1 MPAITY
7 YTLTPLASDSIS
19 ETQPKINQNFIGTN
33 AWTAIDHEEFA
44 SPNAGFHKKVTLVAQ
59 SPAPSFT
66 GTQLGVYNFVNPT
79 TTKNEI
85 YITKFIDNSLTP
97 VPITASSISNTSPS
111 NGANVETYFPSGML
125 LKARVTGSLVA
136 LNALQEHTQSVTGYT
151 KIFNV
156 IFVLEEIEK
165 DPGGGAWGATNYVR
179 TWLAP
184 GSITNTQF
192 KIKYVRQGS
201 DDLKFRLRYFVIGY

>member
-1 MPAITY
+1 MAFITY
-7 YTLTPLASDSIS
+7 NPGVPLPGQSIAD
-19 ETQPKINQNFIGTN
+19 TQPLINQNFVGIK
-33 AWTAIDHEEFA
+33 AWTAIDHEEF
-44 SPNAGFHKKVTLVAQ
+44 SSVDAGKHKKVTLIAQ

-66 GTQLGVYNFVNPT
+66 GTELGVYNFVNPT

-85 YITKFIDNSLTP
+85 YVTKFINNSLTP

-125 LKARVTGSLVA
+125 LQSKSTGSLTA
-136 LNALQEHTQSVTGYT
+136 TNALQTHTQTVSGYT

-156 IFVLEEIEK
+156 IFVLEETDK
-165 DPGGGAWGATNYVR
+165 ALGGAWGATNYVR
-179 TWLAP
+179 TWLVP

-192 KIKYVRQGS
+192 KINYVRQGS
-201 DDLKFRLRYFVIGY
+201 DDLRFRLRYFVIGY